1 MKKKKNEVETII
13 MNKKALIIG
22 SIVIGLVM
30 SFLGATLLA
39 FLFVDGMGIIDAS
52 LRLEVSIYLVPIF
65 IIYIG
70 TTMVA
75 TYITG
80 KIDTD

>member
-30 SFLGATLLA
+30 SFLGAILLA